1 MAVISVQS
9 PTTGVTYSVQIG
21 GDTPTPTEQERINQY
36 IAQQDAAVQGMMGGQ
51 SSSGAGEDTSWR
63 GAVSYGLDQPLENIA
78 ITSNLLGGEGF
89 GSFLSN
95 LTDAP
100 QGYQSATESFME
112 EDGFLSKLSY
122 LPRAAVE
129 QTGQFVGSVASR
141 LAGSVL
147 GGALGSAVAP
157 GPGTVTGAGIGA
169 FAGPAIFEGVQVL
182 GPVALERARNNGRDV
197 PNAED
202 WAGAFGTAAASGA
215 LNAIAPGLSGFFKKV
230 AVEAGTEA
238 VQSIVQQSGG
248 SVATEAGLQVD
259 PYQAVQEGILGGAG
273 AAIITAPSA
282 ILGRKKEAAEDVLDK
297 IDADLLEDQPEI
309 LDQISRGIIAEEG
322 VPEQL
327 ATNDYAEQ
335 FRAFVP
341 QKALGLPAPQAGS
354 LAEIA
359 GAGQPNITP
368 AQTPAIGQAIG
379 AEVPSV
385 EVSPFRWSQYE
396 AAKQSIIE
404 SGDATVPNI
413 ARAASSSG
421 QPVTPAVAKK
431 IRSQLE
437 QDGVITSD
445 PKAKGKYRATP
456 ESVKPVAM
464 DESLRRSIS
473 DVTRDLE
480 EARAA
485 RAKAE
490 QDARRAAESGKKAE
504 ATVASRALSA
514 ADSMVKTSEATLND
528 LMVRLARAPAASTV
542 PTTERPASRRV
553 GMDAVIPAAQEPTA
567 AVGAVAAQADIQ
579 TKEGRDAAVAARAGR
594 LTQAAENYTAQA
606 QQKIAAASSIE
617 AKGRKVQLP
626 KSEADRIASLRA
638 EAARDM
644 DAAKKLR
651 SAAERASSDVQKMR
665 ERQAAEAARQVA
677 ATAAKSNRTPEYDA
691 RQAQL
696 TNAMRQRLDGLGL
709 KDVDVRGAPILE
721 IEEARK
727 GVLVEGMFDVED
739 GKRVIS
745 LSMGIYEP
753 GASEADTLKKIA
765 AVLDHEVIHALRNLG
780 VIKDAEWK
788 SLSSL
793 AARQKYMREKDGK
806 TVERQYTYLQR
817 AERMNPDADPEVQVE
832 EAVAEMYRDF
842 AAGRLKIGGRP
853 RSVMERIRDFFRA
866 IIRSHKDVG
875 ITDPAA
881 MFEAIKSGQI
891 GARERAAPEAAPE
904 PDADVDTVVP
914 AETKPAA
921 RPSPQQKPQ
930 QTPEQQTKTKTQYEK
945 TLEGS
950 GAVERTLEKI
960 GAVPIPYDTRLWDA
974 ESGTAT
980 YASGTSRVI
989 DVGGRK
995 VVIMNINGK
1004 RVPFYLSTGLG
1015 GKASVAPGKW
1025 YPFFGV
1031 SDSGW
1036 INKGSQQ
1043 QINDFY
1049 GSNELRRAAEALNSE
1064 IGNIIRDDTIP
1075 KARLKGRHIDAINA
1089 GMSPVENGQ
1098 PDTLSRFEENVRSV
1112 IAEISGSKKRMSR
1125 VSAATAKDRADYQSW
1140 ATGPDSR
1147 ITTGRGQDK
1156 PAETSTSQEKGE
1168 ESAARNQSVSEAG
1181 SGTRLS
1187 GVRPEQTGDRRG
1199 RVQGRGLA
1207 PLEGAPRV
1215 PGYHGPDQRIVDVAE
1230 RYAREN
1236 GIYLRRQAEFVEVDP
1251 DRARRIAAAYEAMEN
1266 NPSDPRVA
1274 TAYEDMIRQTTAQY
1288 QALADAGYRFWFIDP
1303 SNDGGYGSTPWNAM
1317 RDLRDNQSMGVF
1329 PTDAGYGSDETE
1341 VDLTGNPL
1349 LADTGIRWPYG
1360 SPTGPMKPVLAN
1372 DLFRA
1377 VHDAFGHGIEG
1388 SGFRARGEE
1397 NAWQAHIRLFTGPAQ
1412 GAMTSETRG
1421 QNSWLNYG
1429 PYGEKNQTAQVE
1441 DTVFAP
1447 QKIGLMPSWTWTE
1460 GRAADDKP
1468 YPSPESRRM
1477 SRRSAGS
1484 AMKPSIKKKVQANQS
1499 ALMYARSADTIAKGL
1514 QLGRYGLDERR
1525 ARKFVDGVLRRF
1537 QDSMLP
1543 VGRMIQE
1550 LSAKGMDIV
1559 DAMDTYLQEEIMSRK
1574 TGALIE
1580 KNTKDLYEPM
1590 VALVKKL
1597 NVPAQRIDQLKRAS
1611 TSAAGQKGFVERAI
1625 EQYGSSKMALAEAY
1639 LYARHA
1645 KERNRYILENKDD
1658 QNTKGSGMSDAEA
1671 DAILRW
1677 FEALDPANKKV
1688 VADIG
1693 KYARLIVA
1701 NTNQTRVEGGLISRD
1716 VVNAEEGDANQGT
1729 SYGFYVPLRG
1739 IINEDLASVDDAQ
1752 YMPPATPRYGA
1763 RGKEDRTALG
1773 RAEYASDILANLM
1786 TQNQNAIVRAERNK
1800 VGQSFLSL
1808 LRADPTM
1815 TESYAKILPTPPK
1828 IRDTVNGK
1836 IVMRTDPN
1844 AYKKPDIL
1852 VVKEDGKETFVKFDD
1867 LSLAG
1872 ALNGQNGFG
1881 PERGGAILRGMSMV
1895 NRYLASINTS
1905 YNPVFIITNAF
1916 RDIQTGL
1923 VNLNQFEIKGLSSEV
1938 AKNILPSIKGIAGAV
1953 LRGDTTSPWAKVYAD
1968 FVENGGQNATNS
1980 FDTLEERVNDLSG
1993 LLSEISDAGIK
2004 GQWSRMKNSFVGQKG
2019 ASLLNT
2025 VESINTAAENGIR
2038 VATYKA
2044 LLDRGF
2050 TKERA
2055 AQAAGN
2061 VTVNFSKGGD
2071 YRRLMNGLFLFYNA
2085 SIQGTFAMLNA
2096 ATRSKKVR
2104 ALWVG
2109 IMAAGFVNDMFNAMM
2124 SGEDDD
2130 GKLIYDKAQDYVLE
2144 NNIILP
2150 DFLGVGERSY
2160 ISIPMPYGL
2169 NMAYNL
2175 GRSVSRFMRGKYSV
2189 SDATSSI
2196 FGTAV
2201 DVLNPIGSGDA
2212 FLDLNTAAPTIADPI
2227 VDLLSN
2233 EDFAGRNIYK
2243 EALGFD
2249 RTPEPASQRYW
2260 STTSPSAVWIAKN
2273 LNSLFGGN
2281 EVRPGPLDVSP
2292 DVIQFWFEFLTGG
2305 VGRFVQ
2311 QSGESIARVG
2321 TGDFGE
2327 GFIEN
2332 FPVFSRIVRTVSER
2346 EDMGSYI
2353 EGAERVL
2360 TAEAE
2365 LKRAREVGDQQWAQR
2380 TIQRYGA
2387 ELRIVGQIRSA
2398 ETALRRLSRQRGEI
2412 ESNQRIPEAQKAVML
2427 DRIEERRQQVLARAN
2442 AVLSSL
2448 D

>member
-9 PTTGVTYSVQIG
+9 PTTGVSYTVQIG

-282 ILGRKKEAAEDVLDK
+282 ILGREKEAAEDVLDK
-297 IDADLLEDQPEI
+297 IDADILEDQPEI

-322 VPEQL
+322 VPEQP
-327 ATNDYAEQ
+327 ATTDAAEA

-341 QKALGLPAPQAGS
+341 PKPLGLPAPQAGS
-354 LAEIA
+354 LAAIA
-359 GAGQPNITP
+359 GAGQPTTTP
-368 AQTPAIGQAIG
+368 AQTPATGQAIG

-413 ARAASSSG
+413 ARAASSAG

-437 QDGVITSD
+437 QDGVITAD
-445 PKAKGKYRATP
+445 PKAKGKYRSTP

-528 LMVRLARAPAASTV
+528 LTARLAQAPAASTV

-553 GMDAVIPAAQEPTA
+553 GMQAVIPAAQEPTA
-567 AVGAVAAQADIQ
+567 AAGAVAAQADIQ

-617 AKGRKVQLP
+617 AQGRKVQLP

-644 DAAKKLR
+644 DAAKNLR

-677 ATAAKSNRTPEYDA
+677 AAAAKSNRTPEYDA

-696 TNAMRQRLDGLGL
+696 TNAMRKRLDGLGL
-709 KDVDVRGAPILE
+709 KDIDVRGAPILE

-765 AVLDHEVIHALRNLG
+765 AVMDHEVIHALRNLG
-780 VIKDAEWK
+780 VIKEAEWK

-817 AERMNPDADPEVQVE
+817 AERMNAELDAEGQIE

-866 IIRSHKDVG
+866 IIRSHKDIG
-875 ITDPAA
+875 ITDPAQL
-881 MFEAIKSGQI
+881 FEAIKSGQV
-891 GARERAAPEAAPE
+891 GARGRVATETVTEPEADVAP
-904 PDADVDTVVP
+904 AVR
-914 AETKPAA
+914 AQA
-921 RPSPQQKPQ
+921 RQTQQQSPQPTSGQVV
-930 QTPEQQTKTKTQYEK
+930 QTKTKYE
-945 TLEGS
+945 TPLE
-950 GAVERTLEKI
+950 RI
-960 GAVPIPYDTRLWDA
+960 GAIPIPYDTRLWDA
-974 ESGTAT
+974 ARGTAT
-980 YASGTSRVI
+980 YANGTSRI
-989 DVGGRK
+989 IEVGGRK
-995 VVIMNINGK
+995 VVIMDINGK
-1004 RVPFYLSTGLG
+1004 RVPFYLSTGRA

-1031 SDSGW
+1031 SNNGW
-1036 INKGSQQ
+1036 INKGSEQ

-1049 GSNELRRAAEALNSE
+1049 GSSELRDAADKLNSE
-1064 IGNIIRDDTIP
+1064 IGNVLSDTTIP
-1075 KARLKGRHIDAINA
+1075 EGRLKGRHIDAINE
-1089 GMSPVENGQ
+1089 GMSPVENGE
-1098 PDTLSRFEENVRSV
+1098 PDTLTRFEENVRSV
-1112 IAEISGSKKRMSR
+1112 LAEISAPRPKMSR
-1125 VSAATAKDRADYQSW
+1125 VSATEQGAGRAGAERPVASRLRDTAGYLAELRGIEVENLGIDQADV
-1140 ATGPDSR
+1140 
-1147 ITTGRGQDK
+1147 
-1156 PAETSTSQEKGE
+1156 E
-1168 ESAARNQSVSEAG
+1168 AARAAMEGDVD
-1181 SGTRLS
+1181 SGT
-1187 GVRPEQTGDRRG
+1187 
-1199 RVQGRGLA
+1199 
-1207 PLEGAPRV
+1207 
-1215 PGYHGPDQRIVDVAE
+1215 
-1230 RYAREN
+1230 
-1236 GIYLRRQAEFVEVDP
+1236 
-1251 DRARRIAAAYEAMEN
+1251 
-1266 NPSDPRVA
+1266 
-1274 TAYEDMIRQTTAQY
+1274 
-1288 QALADAGYRFWFIDP
+1288 
-1303 SNDGGYGSTPWNAM
+1303 
-1317 RDLRDNQSMGVF
+1317 
-1329 PTDAGYGSDETE
+1329 
-1341 VDLTGNPL
+1341 
-1349 LADTGIRWPYG
+1349 
-1360 SPTGPMKPVLAN
+1360 
-1372 DLFRA
+1372 
-1377 VHDAFGHGIEG
+1377 
-1388 SGFRARGEE
+1388 GFAKRK
-1397 NAWQAHIRLFTGPAQ
+1397 
-1412 GAMTSETRG
+1412 
-1421 QNSWLNYG
+1421 Y
-1429 PYGEKNQTAQVE
+1429 
-1441 DTVFAP
+1441 
-1447 QKIGLMPSWTWTE
+1447 
-1460 GRAADDKP
+1460 
-1468 YPSPESRRM
+1468 
-1477 SRRSAGS
+1477 SRRSTAG
-1484 AMKPSIKKKVQANQS
+1484 AMSPKTKKKVQANQS
-1499 ALMYARSADTIAKGL
+1499 ALMYARSADTIAKVL
-1514 QLGRYGLDERR
+1514 QLGKYGLEERR
-1525 ARKFVDGVLRRF
+1525 ARQIVDGVLRRF
-1537 QDSMLP
+1537 QDSVLP

-1580 KNTKDLYEPM
+1580 KNTKDMYEPM

-1701 NTNQTRVEGGLISRD
+1701 NTNQTRVDGGLISRD
-1716 VVNAEEGDANQGT
+1716 LVNAEEGDANQGT

-1800 VGQSFLSL
+1800 VGQSFLRL

-1815 TESYAKILPTPPK
+1815 TDEYARILPTPPK
-1828 IRDTVNGK
+1828 VRQPVGGK
-1836 IVMRTDPN
+1836 IRMVPDPM
-1844 AYKKPDIL
+1844 AYKNPYIL
-1852 VVKEDGKETFVKFDD
+1852 VVKEDGKETFVQFDD

-1872 ALNGQNGFG
+1872 AMNGQNGFG
-1881 PERGGAILRGMSMV
+1881 PETGGALLRGMSMV

-1905 YNPVFIITNAF
+1905 YNPAFVITNVF

-1968 FVENGGQNATNS
+1968 FVESGGQNATNS
-1980 FDTLEERVNDLSG
+1980 FDTLEERVNDLRG
-1993 LLSEISDAGIK
+1993 LLSEISDAGSK
-2004 GQWSRMKNSFVGQKG
+2004 SQWSRMKNSFVGQKG

-2071 YRRLMNGLFLFYNA
+2071 YRRLLNGVFLFYNA

-2096 ATRSKKVR
+2096 ATRSKKVQ

-2109 IMAAGFVNDMFNAMM
+2109 IMAAGLVNDMFNAMM

-2130 GKLIYDKAQDYVLE
+2130 GKLIYDKIPPHILQ

-2150 DFLGVGERSY
+2150 DFLGIGDRSY

-2169 NMAYNL
+2169 NMAYNT
-2175 GRSVSRFMRGKYSV
+2175 GRSVSRFMRGNYSV
-2189 SDATSSI
+2189 AEATSSI

-2201 DVLNPIGSGDA
+2201 DVLNPIGSGDT
-2212 FLDLNTAAPTIADPI
+2212 FLDPNTVSPTILDPI

-2233 EDFAGRNIYK
+2233 EDFSGKPIYK

-2249 RTPEPASQRYW
+2249 RTPDPASQRYW

-2311 QSGESIARVG
+2311 QSGESIASVG

-2332 FPVFSRIVRTVSER
+2332 FPVLNRVVRTVSER
-2346 EDMGSYI
+2346 EDMSSYI

-2387 ELRIVGQIRSA
+2387 ELRVVGQIRSA

-2412 ESNQRIPEAQKAVML
+2412 ESNPRIPEAQKAVML